1 MAVSNRVKLVIINNP
16 NVSTKRLAE
25 LAHCDVSQI
34 NRGLRELNIPHDT
47 PEKRNMETRLSR
59 LLDVYNANTHRYMD
73 DITVTKILG
82 YKRERRSVVSQV
94 RSRLMELGYC
104 FAVLT
109 ENKSGRHTFKLL
121 YQKPAPG
128 YYRCDDPKLKPTSPV
143 DWQSLKESRQSNDM
157 FDVIEIIEELNESG
171 YWTEYDITRELGC
184 EHSKARRLRHAL
196 CTDKNVQYHSRGES
210 GKRQYRILGYGKTS
224 SEPTRSRS
232 LYSGDTLTTDLN
244 KVFR

>member
-16 NVSTKRLAE
+16 NTSAKRLSK
-25 LAHCDVSQI
+25 LAYVDISQI
-34 NRGLRELNIPHDT
+34 HRGLRELNIPQHS
-47 PEKRNMETRLSR
+47 ETRISR

-73 DITVTKILG
+73 DVTVTKILG
-82 YKRERRSVVSQV
+82 YKRERRSVVSHV

-128 YYRCDDPKLKPTSPV
+128 YYRCDDEVLEPGDI

-171 YWTEYDITRELGC
+171 YWTEYDIARELGC

-210 GKRQYRILGYGKTS
+210 GKRQYRILDYGKTT
-224 SEPTRSRS
+224 TRSRS